1 MVQKFMNLK
10 QDSEVLAT
18 PLCLGNISKDFSGG
32 NMKKQDQMD
41 TFMILVLIMMLFQ
54 LAIY

>member
-10 QDSEVLAT
+10 QDSEVLAR
-18 PLCLGNISKDFSGG
+18 PLCLRNISKDFSGD
-32 NMKKQDQMD
+32 NMKKQDQID

-54 LAIY
+54 LVIY

>member
-1 MVQKFMNLK
+1 MNLK